1 MTLVNPES
9 TTVADALA
17 RHYVE
22 HGLAL
27 DGGEHERWFRVRIG
41 PLAFALPNPPARQRA
56 VLYHD
61 INHVIT
67 GYNTVFSDGEMVIAG
82 HELGSGCGPYWI
94 AWLINLGI
102 FPLGLLRRPGAMF
115 RAFLRG
121 RRAESVYRWEDRA
134 TLRGMTVS
142 ALRVTLGVPQGM
154 PPARASDYLIFTLW
168 SVVAVTFELS
178 PLLAAFVV
186 WSVLS

>member
-1 MTLVNPES
+1 MTPANPES

-17 RHYVE
+17 LHYVE

-27 DGGEHERWFRVRIG
+27 DGGEHDRWFRVRIG

-67 GYNTVFSDGEMVIAG
+67 GYNTVFSDGEMVFAG
-82 HELGSGCGPYWI
+82 YELGSGCGPYWI

-121 RRAESVYRWEDRA
+121 RRAESVYRWEDRV

-142 ALRVTLGVPQGM
+142 ALRATLGVPEAT
-154 PPARASDYLIFTLW
+154 PSARVSDRLIFLLW
-168 SVVAVTFELS
+168 SVVAVAFVLS
-178 PLLAAFVV
+178 PSLAVFAV
-186 WSVLS
+186 WSVLQ